1 MIGLSVFSQGER
13 GDSDRMNGIEI
24 ICLTLQMRISL
35 SWLQELVSFDLAA
48 DELADKLTM
57 AGFEVES
64 IEDRRTWADGVVVG
78 KILTAD
84 RHPNADKL
92 QVCTVDIGASQPLN
106 IVCGAANARA
116 GLYVPVA
123 TIGTYL
129 PNIDLKLRP
138 TKLRGVKSE
147 GMICSLAE
155 LGLAKESS
163 GIYEFE
169 GEQSPGADVR
179 PLLALDD
186 VILDVTSTANR
197 ADALSM
203 VGIARE
209 VAALTGSILTLP
221 EPPKLESNNV
231 QAVTQ
236 KNWVSIADRKACPAY
251 IGTLIRGVKVQPSPL
266 SLQRRLQA
274 AGMRPI
280 NNIVDVTN
288 YILLE
293 WGQPLHAFDA
303 DTLKDGFDIGVRFAY
318 DNGEQG
324 KGKHKEK
331 ITTLDEQERELHPQ
345 NLLITSGDVPVAI
358 AGVMGGKDTEVSEKT
373 QNIVLEAALFERAVV
388 RRSARAQGLRT
399 EASARYERGVNQS
412 ALETASARAAQM
424 IMEVAGGNVADQC
437 QVDRRNVMTRTIELR
452 LGRVQQI
459 LGAIETESGEEQ
471 DLPAEVV
478 ETTLRS
484 LSFELERRQTST
496 EVDSDRDEEDEEI
509 TWLVLVPPYRY
520 ADIEREIDLIEEIA
534 RIYGY
539 EKFCETLPARTELG
553 YLSVDQVLT
562 RQIRDS
568 LRGVGL
574 TEVMHNSLCS
584 PSASR
589 QVTITNPV
597 AAEYSALRTDLLSG
611 LIEAFVYNLS
621 QGNGCL
627 NAFEIGR
634 VFWSDEAGTDEADR
648 VAGILG
654 GDPTV
659 GTWQHESKPM
669 DWYRAKGVL
678 ETVFHRL
685 GVTVEYQPDQKD
697 PRLHPGR
704 TASLWISGQALGT
717 FGQLH
722 PQLRSEMD
730 LSDEVYAFEL
740 DLYVLLDAMDRISV
754 QIFAPFSTFPKSDRD
769 LAFFAAIKVSVAEL
783 QRAIAHTGGELLES
797 VSLFDRYMGE
807 GVPVGQRS
815 LAFRLTYR
823 HSDRTLTD
831 EDINP
836 VHQKI
841 REMLEEKF
849 QVSLR
854 S

>member
-1 MIGLSVFSQGER
+1 
-13 GDSDRMNGIEI
+13 
-24 ICLTLQMRISL
+24 MRISL
-35 SWLQELVSFDLAA
+35 SWLRELVSFDLAA
-48 DELADKLTM
+48 EELADKLTM

-78 KILTAD
+78 QILTAD

-92 QVCTVDIGASQPLN
+92 QVCTVDIGAPQTLN

-129 PNIDLKLRP
+129 PHIDLKLRP

-163 GIYEFE
+163 GIHEFE
-169 GEQSPGADVR
+169 GPLSLGVDVR

-209 VAALTGSILTLP
+209 VAALTGSKLTLP
-221 EPPKLESNNV
+221 EPPVLEAINT
-231 QAVTQ
+231 QA
-236 KNWVSIADRKACPAY
+236 KWVSIADSKACSAY

-303 DTLKDGFDIGVRFAY
+303 DTLKDALDIGVRFTS
-318 DNGEQG
+318 D

-345 NLLITSGDVPVAI
+345 NLLIVSGDVPVAI
-358 AGVMGGKDTEVSEKT
+358 AGVIGGKDTEVSEKT
-373 QNIVLEAALFERAVV
+373 QNIVLEAALFDQAVV

-399 EASARYERGVNQS
+399 EASSRYERGVNQS
-412 ALETASARAAQM
+412 ALETACARAAQM
-424 IMEVAGGNVADQC
+424 IVEVAGGNVIEQC
-437 QVDRRNVMTRTIELR
+437 QADRRNVMTRTIELR
-452 LGRVQQI
+452 LSRVQQI
-459 LGAIETESGEEQ
+459 LGTIETTSGEEQ

-484 LSFELERRQTST
+484 LAFELAVSHT
-496 EVDSDRDEEDEEI
+496 EDEEI
-509 TWLVLVPPYRY
+509 TWDVTVPPYRY

-534 RIYGY
+534 RVYGY
-539 EKFCETLPARTELG
+539 DKFCETLPARTELG
-553 YLSVDQVLT
+553 YLSIDQMLT

-568 LRGVGL
+568 MRGAGL

-597 AAEYSALRTDLLSG
+597 AVEYSALRVDLLSG
-611 LIEAFVYNLS
+611 LIDAFVYNLS

-659 GTWQHESKPM
+659 GTWQHTTKPM

-678 ETVFHRL
+678 ATVFHRL

-722 PQLRSEMD
+722 PQLRTEMD
-730 LSDEVYAFEL
+730 LPDEVYAFEL
-740 DLYVLLDAMDRISV
+740 DMYVLLDAMDRRAM
-754 QIFAPFSTFPKSDRD
+754 QIFQPFSSFPKSDRD

-797 VSLFDRYMGE
+797 VSLFDQYMGE
-807 GVPVGQRS
+807 GVPAGQRS

-823 HSDRTLTD
+823 RSDRTLTD

-841 REMLEEKF
+841 RDMLEEKF

>member
-1 MIGLSVFSQGER
+1 
-13 GDSDRMNGIEI
+13 
-24 ICLTLQMRISL
+24 MRISL
-35 SWLQELVSFDLAA
+35 NWLRELVSFDLPAE
-48 DELADKLTM
+48 DLADKLTM
-57 AGFEVES
+57 AGFEVEA

-78 KILTAD
+78 RILSAE

-92 QVCTVDIGASQPLN
+92 QVCSVDVGGDAPLN

-116 GLYVPVA
+116 DLYVPVA

-129 PNIDLKLRP
+129 PNVDLKLRP

-155 LGLAKESS
+155 LGLEKESS

-169 GEQSPGADVR
+169 GQPKLGSDVR

-209 VAALTGSILTLP
+209 VAALTGGKLTLP
-221 EPPKLESNNV
+221 DMPVLKVENLK
-231 QAVTQ
+231 A
-236 KNWVSIADRKACPAY
+236 KWVSVADRKACSAY
-251 IGTLIRGVKVQPSPL
+251 IGTLIRSVTVRPSPL
-266 SLQRRLQA
+266 WLQRRLQA

-303 DTLKDGFDIGVRFAY
+303 DTLQDGIDIGVRFTSA
-318 DNGEQG
+318 QG
-324 KGKHKEK
+324 KQKEK
-331 ITTLDEQERELHPQ
+331 LTTLDDRECELQPH
-345 NLLITSGDVPVAI
+345 NLLITSGDVPIAI
-358 AGVMGGKDTEVSEKT
+358 AGVMGGKDTEVSQHTK
-373 QNIVLEAALFERAVV
+373 NVVLEAALFDQAVV

-399 EASARYERGVNQS
+399 EASSRYERGVNQS
-412 ALETASARAAQM
+412 GLEIACARAVAT
-424 IMEVAGGNVADQC
+424 ILEVAGGQAIEQC
-437 QVDRRNVMTRTIELR
+437 QIDNRSTTTRKIELR
-452 LGRVQQI
+452 LSRAQKV
-459 LGAIETESGEEQ
+459 LGTIVTDLGEEQ
-471 DLPAEVV
+471 DLSAADV
-478 ETTLRS
+478 EAVLRS
-484 LSFELERRQTST
+484 LAFELTPNATTNAES
-496 EVDSDRDEEDEEI
+496 EDTI
-509 TWLVLVPPYRY
+509 WSVTVPPYRY

-539 EKFCETLPARTELG
+539 DRFCETLPSRTELG
-553 YLSVDQVLT
+553 YLSVDQVLI
-562 RQIRDS
+562 RQIRES
-568 LRGVGL
+568 FRGVGL

-584 PSASR
+584 PNATR
-589 QVTITNPV
+589 QIVINNP
-597 AAEYSALRTDLLSG
+597 AAVEYSALRVDLLSG
-611 LIEAFVYNLS
+611 LIDACVYNLS

-648 VAGILG
+648 IAGILG
-654 GDPTV
+654 GDPAV
-659 GTWQHESKPM
+659 GTWQHTSSPM
-669 DWYRAKGVL
+669 DWYAAKGVL

-685 GVTVEYQPDQKD
+685 GVNVEYQPARED

-704 TASLWISGQALGT
+704 TASVWIAGQRLGT
-717 FGQLH
+717 FGQIH
-722 PQLRSEMD
+722 PQLRSQLD
-730 LSDEVYAFEL
+730 LPDEVYAFEL
-740 DLYVLLDAMDRISV
+740 DLYVLLEAMDRIAIPV
-754 QIFAPFSTFPKSDRD
+754 FQPFSSFPKSDRD
-769 LAFFAAIKVSVAEL
+769 LAFFAANKVSVADL
-783 QRAIAHTGGELLES
+783 QRAIARAGGELLES
-797 VSLFDRYMGE
+797 VQLFDRYIGE
-807 GVPVGQRS
+807 GVPEGQRS

-823 HSDRTLTD
+823 KSDRTLTED
-831 EDINP
+831 DINP

-841 REMLEEKF
+841 RDMLEEKF

>member
-1 MIGLSVFSQGER
+1 
-13 GDSDRMNGIEI
+13 
-24 ICLTLQMRISL
+24 MRISL
-35 SWLQELVSFDLAA
+35 SWLRELVSFDLAA
-48 DELADKLTM
+48 EELADKLTM

-78 KILTAD
+78 QILTAD

-92 QVCTVDIGASQPLN
+92 QVCTVDIGAPQPLN

-163 GIYEFE
+163 GIHEFE
-169 GEQSPGADVR
+169 EPLSLGADVR
-179 PLLALDD
+179 PFLALDD

-209 VAALTGSILTLP
+209 VAALTGSALTLP
-221 EPPKLESNNV
+221 EPPVLEATNM
-231 QAVTQ
+231 QA
-236 KNWVSIADRKACPAY
+236 NWVSIADSKACPAY
-251 IGTLIRGVKVQPSPL
+251 IGTLIRGVQVQPSPL

-303 DTLKDGFDIGVRFAY
+303 DTLKAGFDIDVRFTS
-318 DNGEQG
+318 D
-324 KGKHKEK
+324 KGKQKAK
-331 ITTLDEQERELHPQ
+331 IITLDEQERELHPQ
-345 NLLITSGDVPVAI
+345 NLLITSGDLPVAI

-373 QNIVLEAALFERAVV
+373 QNIVLEAAIFDRAVV

-399 EASARYERGVNQS
+399 EASSRYERGVNQS

-424 IMEVAGGNVADQC
+424 LVEIAGGHIAEQC
-437 QVDRRNVMTRTIELR
+437 QVDRRNVMTRSIELR
-452 LGRVQQI
+452 LSRVQQI
-459 LGAIETESGEEQ
+459 LGAIETEGGEEQ

-484 LSFELERRQTST
+484 LSFELELSQTEGES
-496 EVDSDRDEEDEEI
+496 EDEDEEI
-509 TWLVLVPPYRY
+509 TWVVTVPPYRY

-539 EKFCETLPARTELG
+539 DKFCETLPARTELG

-597 AAEYSALRTDLLSG
+597 AIEYSALRTDLLSG
-611 LIEAFVYNLS
+611 LIDAFVYNLS

-659 GTWQHESKPM
+659 GTWQHTSKPM
-669 DWYRAKGVL
+669 DWYMAKGVL

-722 PQLRSEMD
+722 PQLRAEMD
-730 LSDEVYAFEL
+730 LPDEVYAFEL
-740 DLYVLLDAMDRISV
+740 DMYVLLDAMDRLAIP
-754 QIFAPFSTFPKSDRD
+754 IFEPFSSFPKSDRD
-769 LAFFAAIKVSVAEL
+769 LAFFAAIRVSVAEL
-783 QRAIAHTGGELLES
+783 QRAIAHTGSELLES
-797 VSLFDRYMGE
+797 VSLFDQYMGE
-807 GVPVGQRS
+807 GVPAGQRS

-823 HSDRTLTD
+823 KSDRTLTD

-841 REMLEEKF
+841 RDMLEEKF

>member
-1 MIGLSVFSQGER
+1 MAEYLLFFGTAEECN
-13 GDSDRMNGIEI
+13 DSDRMNGIEI

-35 SWLQELVSFDLAA
+35 SWLRELVSFDLAV
-48 DELADKLTM
+48 EKLADKLTM

-78 KILTAD
+78 HILTAD

-92 QVCTVDIGASQPLN
+92 QVCTVDIGVPEPLN

-129 PNIDLKLRP
+129 PMIDLKLRP

-163 GIYEFE
+163 GIHEFE
-169 GEQSPGADVR
+169 GDLSLGADVR
-179 PLLALDD
+179 PLLGLDD

-209 VAALTGSILTLP
+209 VAALTGSKLTLP
-221 EPPKLESNNV
+221 EPPAIEANNS
-231 QAVTQ
+231 QA
-236 KNWVSIADRKACPAY
+236 KWVSISDSKACPAY
-251 IGTLIRGVKVQPSPL
+251 IGTLIRGVKVQASPL
-266 SLQRRLQA
+266 NLQRRLQA

-303 DTLKDGFDIGVRFAY
+303 DTLKEGFDIGVRFTS
-318 DNGEQG
+318 DQD
-324 KGKHKEK
+324 KQKEK

-358 AGVMGGKDTEVSEKT
+358 AGVMGGKDTEVAEKT
-373 QNIVLEAALFERAVV
+373 QNIVLEAALFDQAVV

-412 ALETASARAAQM
+412 ALETACARAAQM
-424 IMEVAGGNVADQC
+424 IIEVAGGNVTEQC
-437 QVDRRNVMTRTIELR
+437 QVDHRDVITRTIELR
-452 LGRVQQI
+452 LSRVQQI
-459 LGAIETESGEEQ
+459 LGMIETDSGEEQ

-484 LSFELERRQTST
+484 LSFELAVKQT
-496 EVDSDRDEEDEEI
+496 EPGGDSEDSEDEEI
-509 TWLVLVPPYRY
+509 TWVVTVPPYRY

-574 TEVMHNSLCS
+574 TEVMHNSLCN

-589 QVTITNPV
+589 QVVITNPV
-597 AAEYSALRTDLLSG
+597 ATEYSALRIDLLSG
-611 LIEAFVYNLS
+611 LIDAFVYNLS

-634 VFWSDEAGTDEADR
+634 VFWSDEGGTDEADR

-659 GTWQHESKPM
+659 GAWQHTTKPM
-669 DWYRAKGVL
+669 DWYMAKGVL

-697 PRLHPGR
+697 SRLHPGR

-717 FGQLH
+717 FGQIH
-722 PQLRSEMD
+722 PQLRTELD
-730 LSDEVYAFEL
+730 LPDEVYAFEL
-740 DLYVLLDAMDRISV
+740 DLYVLLDAIDRRAIE
-754 QIFAPFSTFPKSDRD
+754 IFEPFSTFPKSDRD
-769 LAFFAAIKVSVAEL
+769 LAFFATLKVSVAEL
-783 QRAIAHTGGELLES
+783 QRAITHTGGELLES
-797 VSLFDRYMGE
+797 VSLFDQYMGE
-807 GVPVGQRS
+807 GVPAGQRS

-823 HSDRTLTD
+823 KSDRTLTD

-841 REMLEEKF
+841 RDMLEEKF

>member
-1 MIGLSVFSQGER
+1 
-13 GDSDRMNGIEI
+13 
-24 ICLTLQMRISL
+24 MRISL
-35 SWLQELVSFDLAA
+35 SWLRELVSFDLAA
-48 DELADKLTM
+48 EELAEKLTM

-78 KILTAD
+78 QIITAD

-92 QVCTVDIGASQPLN
+92 QVCTVDIGATQPLN

-163 GIYEFE
+163 GIHEFE
-169 GEQSPGADVR
+169 GTLSLGADVR

-209 VAALTGSILTLP
+209 VAALTGSKLTLP
-221 EPPKLESNNV
+221 DFLPVLEAK

-236 KNWVSIADRKACPAY
+236 ANWVSIADSKACPAY

-266 SLQRRLQA
+266 ALQRRLQA

-303 DTLKDGFDIGVRFAY
+303 DTLKEGFDINVQFSS
-318 DNGEQG
+318 G
-324 KGKHKEK
+324 KGDRKQK
-331 ITTLDEQERELHPQ
+331 ITTLDAQERELHPQ

-373 QNIVLEAALFERAVV
+373 QNIVLEAALFDRAVV

-399 EASARYERGVNQS
+399 EASSRYERGVNQS
-412 ALETASARAAQM
+412 ALEIASARAAQM
-424 IMEVAGGNVADQC
+424 IIEVAGGNIIEQC

-452 LGRVQQI
+452 LSRVQQI
-459 LGAIETESGEEQ
+459 LGAIETEGGEEQ

-484 LSFELERRQTST
+484 LSFELEVSQTET
-496 EVDSDRDEEDEEI
+496 ENDGDREDEDEEI
-509 TWLVLVPPYRY
+509 TWVVTVPPYRY

-539 EKFCETLPARTELG
+539 DKFCETLPARTELG

-568 LRGVGL
+568 MRGVGL

-584 PSASR
+584 PNASR

-597 AAEYSALRTDLLSG
+597 ATEYSALRVDLLSG
-611 LIEAFVYNLS
+611 LIDALVYNLS

-659 GTWQHESKPM
+659 GTWQHTTKPM
-669 DWYRAKGVL
+669 DWYMAKGVL

-697 PRLHPGR
+697 SRLHPGR

-722 PQLRSEMD
+722 PQLRAEMD
-730 LSDEVYAFEL
+730 LPDEVYAFEL
-740 DLYVLLDAMDRISV
+740 DLYVLLDAMDRLAIK
-754 QIFAPFSTFPKSDRD
+754 IFEPFSIFPKSDRD

-783 QRAIAHTGGELLES
+783 ERAIAHTGGELLES
-797 VSLFDRYMGE
+797 VNLFDRYMGE
-807 GVPVGQRS
+807 GVPAGQRS

-823 HSDRTLTD
+823 HRDRTLTD

-841 REMLEEKF
+841 RDMLEEKF

>member
-1 MIGLSVFSQGER
+1 
-13 GDSDRMNGIEI
+13 
-24 ICLTLQMRISL
+24 MRISL
-35 SWLQELVSFDLAA
+35 SWLRELVSFNLSAED
-48 DELADKLTM
+48 LADKLTM

-78 KILTAD
+78 QILTAD

-92 QVCTVDIGASQPLN
+92 QVCSVDIGAEMPLS

-123 TIGTYL
+123 TVGTYL

-169 GEQSPGADVR
+169 GEPGLGSDVR

-209 VAALTGSILTLP
+209 VAALTGGELKLP
-221 EPPKLESNNV
+221 KPESLLVNHP
-231 QAVTQ
+231 QA
-236 KNWVSIADRKACPAY
+236 NWVSVEDRAACPAY
-251 IGTLIRGVKVQPSPL
+251 IGTLIRAVKVQPSPQW
-266 SLQRRLQA
+266 LQRRLQA

-303 DTLKDGFDIGVRFAY
+303 DTLKDGIEISVRFTS
-318 DNGEQG
+318 DR
-324 KGKHKEK
+324 GKHKEK
-331 ITTLDEQERELHPQ
+331 ITTLDGQERELHPQ

-358 AGVMGGKDTEVSEKT
+358 AGVIGGKDTEVCDRT
-373 QNIVLEAALFERAVV
+373 QNIVLEAALFDRAAI

-399 EASARYERGVNQS
+399 EASSRYERGVNQS
-412 ALETASARAAQM
+412 ALETACARAVQT
-424 IMEVAGGNVADQC
+424 IVEIAGGQVAEQAK
-437 QVDRRNVMTRTIELR
+437 VDDRSAMTRAIELR
-452 LGRVQQI
+452 LSRVQQI
-459 LGAIETESGEEQ
+459 LGTIETESGEEQ
-471 DLPAEVV
+471 DLSTKVV
-478 ETTLRS
+478 ESTLRS
-484 LSFELERRQTST
+484 LAFELTVSQT
-496 EVDSDRDEEDEEI
+496 DSDSEDF
-509 TWLVLVPPYRY
+509 TWSVTVPPYRY

-539 EKFCETLPARTELG
+539 EKFCDTLPARTELG
-553 YLSVDQVLT
+553 YLSVDQALT
-562 RQIRDS
+562 RQIRES
-568 LRGVGL
+568 MRGVGL

-584 PSASR
+584 PNASR
-589 QVTITNPV
+589 QVKISNPV
-597 AAEYSALRTDLLSG
+597 ATEYSALRVDLLSG
-611 LIEAFVYNLS
+611 LIDAFVYNLS

-634 VFWSDEAGTDEADR
+634 VFWSDEAGTDETDR
-648 VAGILG
+648 IAGILG

-659 GTWQHESKPM
+659 GTWQHTTQPM
-669 DWYRAKGVL
+669 DWYAAKGVL

-685 GVTVEYQPDQKD
+685 GVNVEYQPDQKD
-697 PRLHPGR
+697 LRLHPGR
-704 TASLWISGQALGT
+704 TASLWIAGQSLGT
-717 FGQLH
+717 FGQIH
-722 PQLRSEMD
+722 PQLRAELD
-730 LSDEVYAFEL
+730 LPDEVYAFEL
-740 DLYVLLDAMDRISV
+740 DMYVLLDAMDRLDIPV
-754 QIFAPFSTFPKSDRD
+754 FQPFSSFPKSDRD
-769 LAFFAAIKVSVAEL
+769 LAFFAPVKVSVAEL
-783 QRAIAHTGGELLES
+783 QRAITHTGGELLES
-797 VSLFDRYMGE
+797 VSLFDRYVGE
-807 GVPVGQRS
+807 GVPAGQRS

-823 HSDRTLTD
+823 RSDRTLTED
-831 EDINP
+831 DINP

-841 REMLEEKF
+841 RDMLEEKF

>member
-1 MIGLSVFSQGER
+1 
-13 GDSDRMNGIEI
+13 
-24 ICLTLQMRISL
+24 MRISL

-48 DELADKLTM
+48 EELADKLTM

-64 IEDRRTWADGVVVG
+64 LEDRRTWADGVVVG
-78 KILTAD
+78 QILTAD

-92 QVCTVDIGASQPLN
+92 QVCTVDIGAPQPLN

-163 GIYEFE
+163 GIHEFE
-169 GEQSPGADVR
+169 GELSLGADVR

-209 VAALTGSILTLP
+209 VAALTGSALTLP
-221 EPPKLESNNV
+221 EPPVLEATNM
-231 QAVTQ
+231 QA
-236 KNWVSIADRKACPAY
+236 NWVSIADSKACPAY

-288 YILLE
+288 YVLLE

-303 DTLKDGFDIGVRFAY
+303 DTLKDGLDIGVRFAE
-318 DNGEQG
+318 DKDKQD

-331 ITTLDEQERELHPQ
+331 ITTLDEQERELHSQ
-345 NLLITSGDVPVAI
+345 NLLITSGNVPVAI

-373 QNIVLEAALFERAVV
+373 QNIVLEAALFDQAVV
-388 RRSARAQGLRT
+388 RRSAREQGLRT
-399 EASARYERGVNQS
+399 EASSRYERGVNQS
-412 ALETASARAAQM
+412 ALETACARAAQM
-424 IMEVAGGNVADQC
+424 IMEVAGGQVAEQC
-437 QVDRRNVMTRTIELR
+437 QVDRRNVMTRTIKLR
-452 LGRVQQI
+452 LSRVQQI
-459 LGAIETESGEEQ
+459 LGAIETEGGEEQ
-471 DLPAEVV
+471 DLSAEVV

-484 LSFELERRQTST
+484 LSFELAVSHTDPEAEAEAES
-496 EVDSDRDEEDEEI
+496 DSEDEDAEI
-509 TWLVLVPPYRY
+509 TWDVTVPPYRY
-520 ADIEREIDLIEEIA
+520 ADIEREIDLVEEIA

-539 EKFCETLPARTELG
+539 DKFCETLPARTELG

-568 LRGVGL
+568 MRGVGL

-597 AAEYSALRTDLLSG
+597 AMEYSALRVDLLSG
-611 LIEAFVYNLS
+611 LIDAFVYNLS

-648 VAGILG
+648 LAGILG

-659 GTWQHESKPM
+659 GTWQHTSKPM
-669 DWYRAKGVL
+669 DWYMAKGVL

-722 PQLRSEMD
+722 PQLRAEMD
-730 LSDEVYAFEL
+730 LPDEVYAFEL
-740 DLYVLLDAMDRISV
+740 DMYVLLDAMDRRAM
-754 QIFAPFSTFPKSDRD
+754 QIFEPFSSFPKSDRD

-783 QRAIAHTGGELLES
+783 QRAIVHTGGELLES
-797 VSLFDRYMGE
+797 VSLFDQYMGE
-807 GVPVGQRS
+807 GVPAGQRS

-823 HSDRTLTD
+823 RSDRTLTD

-841 REMLEEKF
+841 RDMLEEKF

>member
-1 MIGLSVFSQGER
+1 
-13 GDSDRMNGIEI
+13 
-24 ICLTLQMRISL
+24 MRISL
-35 SWLQELVSFDLAA
+35 NWLRELVSFDLPAE
-48 DELADKLTM
+48 DLADKLTM
-57 AGFEVES
+57 AGFEVEA

-78 KILTAD
+78 RILSAD

-92 QVCTVDIGASQPLN
+92 QVCSVDVGREAPLS
-106 IVCGAANARA
+106 IVCGAANARTD
-116 GLYVPVA
+116 LYVPVA
-123 TIGTYL
+123 TVGTYL
-129 PNIDLKLRP
+129 PNVDLKLRP

-155 LGLAKESS
+155 LGLEKESS

-169 GEQSPGADVR
+169 GQPTLGADVR

-209 VAALTGSILTLP
+209 VAALTGGKLTLP
-221 EPPKLESNNV
+221 DAPMLKVENPK
-231 QAVTQ
+231 A
-236 KNWVSIADRKACPAY
+236 KWVSIADRKACPAY
-251 IGTLIRGVKVQPSPL
+251 IGTLIRSVTVRPSPL
-266 SLQRRLQA
+266 WLQRRLHA

-303 DTLKDGFDIGVRFAY
+303 DTLKDGIDIGVRFT
-318 DNGEQG
+318 NTQG
-324 KGKHKEK
+324 KQKEK
-331 ITTLDEQERELHPQ
+331 LKTLDDRECELQPH
-345 NLLITSGDVPVAI
+345 NLLITSGDVPIAI
-358 AGVMGGKDTEVSEKT
+358 AGVMGGKDTEVSQRT
-373 QNIVLEAALFERAVV
+373 TNIVLEAALFDQAVV

-412 ALETASARAAQM
+412 GLEIACARAVKT
-424 IMEVAGGNVADQC
+424 ILDVAGGQVVEQC
-437 QVDRRNVMTRTIELR
+437 PVDYRSPTIRKIELR
-452 LGRVQQI
+452 LSRAQQV
-459 LGAIETESGEEQ
+459 LGTIATDSDEEQ
-471 DLPAEVV
+471 DLSAETV

-484 LSFELERRQTST
+484 LSFELTPNST
-496 EVDSDRDEEDEEI
+496 TNQEGDDTIWSV
-509 TWLVLVPPYRY
+509 TVPPYRY
-520 ADIEREIDLIEEIA
+520 ADVEREIDLIEEIA

-539 EKFCETLPARTELG
+539 DKFCETLPSRTELG
-553 YLSVDQVLT
+553 YLSVDQVLI
-562 RQIRDS
+562 RQIRES
-568 LRGVGL
+568 FRGVGL

-584 PSASR
+584 PNASR
-589 QVTITNPV
+589 QVTINNPV
-597 AAEYSALRTDLLSG
+597 AVEYSALRVDLMSG
-611 LIEAFVYNLS
+611 LIDACVYNLS

-648 VAGILG
+648 IAGILG

-659 GTWQHESKPM
+659 GAWQHNSSPM
-669 DWYRAKGVL
+669 DWYAAKGVL

-685 GVTVEYQPDQKD
+685 GVNVEYQPDHKD

-704 TASLWISGQALGT
+704 TASLWIAGQGLGT

-722 PQLRSEMD
+722 PQLRSQLD
-730 LSDEVYAFEL
+730 LPDEVYAFEL
-740 DLYVLLDAMDRISV
+740 DLYVLLEAMDRLAV
-754 QIFAPFSTFPKSDRD
+754 PVFQPFSSFPKSDRD
-769 LAFFAAIKVSVAEL
+769 LAFFAATKVSVADL
-783 QRAIAHTGGELLES
+783 QKAIARAGGELLES
-797 VSLFDRYMGE
+797 VQLFDRYVGD
-807 GVPVGQRS
+807 GVPAGQRS

-823 HSDRTLTD
+823 KSDRTLTED
-831 EDINP
+831 DINP

-841 REMLEEKF
+841 RDMLEEKF